1 MKKFK
6 KMFLSTAALLVIV
19 SIFCFN
25 AFAATIGTVRVST
38 SLNIRQSAS
47 TSAPIIGR
55 LYNGTN
61 VYITGSSNGWYQI
74 NRNGLVGWVSA
85 SYVSTSTTT
94 ASKIDKALDTAESA
108 LGVRYV
114 YGGAS
119 MNGFDCSG
127 LTQYAYAA
135 AGVTLPHSS
144 SMQSQMGVAVSRAAL
159 QPGDLIFFDTTGSHS
174 AVNHV
179 GIYLGNGQFIN
190 AQSGLGKVAVA
201 SLSVSYWSNSY
212 LFAKRIVY

>member
-61 VYITGSSNGWYQI
+61 VYITGSSNGWYQV
-74 NRNGLVGWVSA
+74 NVNGTVGWVSA
-85 SYVSTSTTT
+85 AYVSTSTTT

-108 LGVRYV
+108 LGVRYI

-135 AGVTLPHSS
+135 AGITLPHSS
-144 SMQSQMGVAVSRAAL
+144 SMQSQMGVAVSRANL
-159 QPGDLIFFDTTGSHS
+159 QPGDLVFFDTTGAHS
-174 AVNHV
+174 SVNHV

-201 SLSVSYWSNSY
+201 SLSVSYWSNNY